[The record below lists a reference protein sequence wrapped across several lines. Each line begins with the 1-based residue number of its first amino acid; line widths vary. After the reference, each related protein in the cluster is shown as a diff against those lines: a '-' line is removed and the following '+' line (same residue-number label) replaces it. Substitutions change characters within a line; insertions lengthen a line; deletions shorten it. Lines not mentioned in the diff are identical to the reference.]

1 MNCQTTRDYVAGDHL
16 INVHR
21 SAKPKY
27 YTLHVVLEAALS
39 SAVGLW
45 RRQWQ
50 LVLQLMMDLTAP
62 EA

>member
-1 MNCQTTRDYVAGDHL
+1 MNCQTTRDYVAGDQL

-21 SAKPKY
+21 SASPKY
-27 YTLHVVLEAALS
+27 RTLHVVLEDALS
-39 SAVGLW
+39 SEVGLW